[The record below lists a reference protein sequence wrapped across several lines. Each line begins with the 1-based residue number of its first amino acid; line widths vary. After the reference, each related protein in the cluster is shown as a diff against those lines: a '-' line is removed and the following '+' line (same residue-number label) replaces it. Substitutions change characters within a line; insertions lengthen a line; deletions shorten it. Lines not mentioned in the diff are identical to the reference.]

1 MSAALTLASLAIV
14 AAVLIKDWGHR
25 KVTPLGLLRPLL
37 VAAVV
42 VPFVMPGWDMSGSG
56 LVLEIVGLLAGAAI
70 GVLASSFLKV
80 SVDENGQ
87 AWTDAGYAYAAVWI
101 VYTAAR
107 QVFIYGCEHWY
118 SRSLGMFL
126 IDNHISVAAFA
137 DSIMFLSLA
146 PVVSNRL
153 AILIRSRRRAAAHP
167 SARATA
173 GSGHADDR
181 AVSDGRSLRGR

>member
-1 MSAALTLASLAIV
+1 MSTALTLAGLAIV
-14 AAVLIKDWGHR
+14 AVVLLKDWGHR
-25 KVTPLGLLRPLL
+25 RATPLGLLRPLL

-42 VPFVMPGWDMSGSG
+42 VPFVMPGWDMSGGG

-80 SVDENGQ
+80 SVDKDGQ
-87 AWTDAGYAYAAVWI
+87 AWTDAGVAYAAVWI
-101 VYTAAR
+101 VYTVAR

-126 IDNHISVAAFA
+126 IGNHISVAAFA

-146 PVVSNRL
+146 PIVSNRL
-153 AILIRSRRRAAAHP
+153 AILIRSRRQTVAHPAGRAAAG
-167 SARATA
+167 SAR
-173 GSGHADDR
+173 S
-181 AVSDGRSLRGR
+181 